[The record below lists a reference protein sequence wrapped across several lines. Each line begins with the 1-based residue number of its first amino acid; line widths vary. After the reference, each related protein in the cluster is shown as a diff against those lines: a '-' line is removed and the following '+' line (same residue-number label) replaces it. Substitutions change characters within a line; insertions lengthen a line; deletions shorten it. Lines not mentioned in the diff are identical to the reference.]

1 MIFSKLFNKIG
12 KKKKDDT
19 PVNGSDGTQSSG
31 KGRSDDT
38 ASHRSDADTH
48 TANEFI
54 SSTEQK
60 TSSDTG
66 TQVRTERQSMK
77 KSKVTKKSPV
87 RFGKRRVKRTV
98 HTKKPFHSK
107 SRAVTDQ
114 VRVYDVLTRPAVT
127 EKAALLS
134 ETGTYV
140 FFVRRWA
147 TKHTIADAIEVVY
160 GVRPIRVRIAKRP
173 SKSKRIRVRG
183 REREHTLTESKK
195 KAYVFLKKGDTIK
208 LTQ

>member
-1 MIFSKLFNKIG
+1 MIFSKLFNKDDE
-12 KKKKDDT
+12 KKKDDT
-19 PVNGSDGTQSSG
+19 PVNGSDSTQSSD
-31 KGRSDDT
+31 KGNGDMT
-38 ASHRSDADTH
+38 PQLSDADAH
-48 TANEFI
+48 IMNESI

-66 TQVRTERQSMK
+66 KQVSIKRQSVK
-77 KSKVTKKSPV
+77 KSKVTKENSA
-87 RFGKRRVKRTV
+87 RTGKKRVKRIV

-107 SRAVTDQ
+107 NRAVTDQ
-114 VRVYDVLTRPAVT
+114 VRIYDVLVRPAVT

-134 ETGTYV
+134 ETGTYA

-147 TKHTIADAIEVVY
+147 TKHTIVDAIEAVY
-160 GVRPIRVRIAKRP
+160 GVRPIRVRIAKKP